1 MTSKNF
7 LSPALYSL
15 LIGVVI
21 TLGGCPTSHIPAD
34 IKAQMA
40 TSEAIIA
47 YFHPAPPDTQDDDDN
62 EDPYTTSRLYTPV
75 PIKPG
80 DDPEMAGRLYSTKP
94 AEKEEEDDDGYTGL
108 LYSPTPV
115 EDGYY
120 RVLLGR
126 DTKGRFLIQDF
137 YQQNKQPQS
146 SPFWI
151 KNPQHAYSFATEAVI
166 GSVMLY
172 YPDGKIM
179 GKLNNIDENNREGKL
194 FYPGG
199 ERAMAYVEADLGTSH
214 YQYWYR
220 SGKLAIEHIE
230 HHHANR
236 PSVLTGWDEAG
247 NAVSSDK
254 LLTILTDINA
264 LIDPRPPSEKAMP
277 TRPKQ
282 K

>member
-1 MTSKNF
+1 MTSKK
-7 LSPALYSL
+7 LYL
-15 LIGVVI
+15 LLVAAI
-21 TLGGCPTSHIPAD
+21 TLGGCPTSHIPAE

-47 YFHPAPPDTQDDDDN
+47 YFHPAPPDTQNEDEDEDDN

-75 PIKPG
+75 PVNPG
-80 DDPEMAGRLYSTKP
+80 DDPKMAGRLYSTKP
-94 AEKEEEDDDGYTGL
+94 AEKEEDEDGYTGL

-126 DTKGRFLIQDF
+126 DAKGMFLVQDF
-137 YQQNKQPQS
+137 YQENKRPQS

-151 KNPQHAYSFATEAVI
+151 KNPQYAYSFATEAVI
-166 GSVMLY
+166 GTFTLY

-194 FYPGG
+194 FYPSG
-199 ERAMAYVEADLGTSH
+199 EPAMAYIEADLGTSH
-214 YQYWYR
+214 YQYWYK

-236 PSVLTGWDEAG
+236 PSELTGWDEAG
-247 NAVSSDK
+247 NTVSSDK

-264 LIDPRPPSEKAMP
+264 LIDPRSSSRKAMS
-277 TRPKQ
+277 TLPKQ

>member
-1 MTSKNF
+1 MTSKK
-7 LSPALYSL
+7 LCL
-15 LIGVVI
+15 LLVTAI
-21 TLGGCPTSHIPAD
+21 TLGGCPTSHIPAEV
-34 IKAQMA
+34 KAQMA

-62 EDPYTTSRLYTPV
+62 EDPET
-75 PIKPG
+75 
-80 DDPEMAGRLYSTKP
+80 
-94 AEKEEEDDDGYTGL
+94 AEQDDDGYTGL
-108 LYSPTPV
+108 LYSSTPV

-126 DTKGRFLIQDF
+126 NTKGMFLVQDF

-151 KNPQHAYSFATEAVI
+151 KNPQHVYSFATEAVI
-166 GSVMLY
+166 GTFMLY
-172 YPDGKIM
+172 YPDGKMM

-194 FYPGG
+194 FYPSG
-199 ERAMAYVEADLGTSH
+199 ERAMAYVEADFGTSH

-247 NAVSSDK
+247 NTVSSDK
-254 LLTILTDINA
+254 LLAILTDINA
-264 LIDPRPPSEKAMP
+264 LIDPRPPSGKAMP
-277 TRPKQ
+277 TLPKQ